1 MVRTLQFSNDRRV
14 RSTKRNEALP
24 IGRAARIA
32 YEIDTLRSDCCAAA
46 QTLLAKESFD
56 ELELEECA
64 QLDEGLAKAQRLL
77 KATVRNVMISRLS
90 RRSRTR

>member
-1 MVRTLQFSNDRRV
+1 MASTSPISNHGRV

-32 YEIDTLRSDCCAAA
+32 YEIDSLRADCCAAA
-46 QTLLAKESFD
+46 QTLLAKGSFD

>member
-1 MVRTLQFSNDRRV
+1 MIGTV

-32 YEIDTLRSDCCAAA
+32 YEIDALRSDCCKAA
-46 QTLLAKESFD
+46 QSLLAKESLD
-56 ELELEECA
+56 ELEFEECA
-64 QLDEGLAKAQRLL
+64 KLDDGLAKAQRLL
-77 KATVRNVMISRLS
+77 KATVRDVMISRLS